1 MDEKTKQ
8 LKLCNLKHTEKK
20 YWKIYLTTV
29 TNVLV
34 GFPEGEKRTEET
46 LDEIT
51 AKDFPKLM
59 KETKS

>member
-1 MDEKTKQ
+1 MQPKAHREKI
-8 LKLCNLKHTEKK
+8 LKNIPK
-20 YWKIYLTTV
+20 TV